1 MATGSE
7 FSFSI
12 IERNDAL
19 GFIIK
24 GSTDKTSLVLTIVN
38 NYQDTFKPIII
49 DGENLMAFLS
59 DSGFT
64 INAVDVGVEKFKDG
78 IYTFELSVNDGTT
91 TISLTEGFAAIVT
104 EDVIKDALSYR
115 IYQPIAIKQRIQE
128 KMMLLNFLYYA
139 SSIGDSDSFQS
150 IIEMLQRMK

>member
-1 MATGSE
+1 MATGLK
-7 FSFSI
+7 FSI

-24 GSTDKTSLVLTIVN
+24 GSTDETSLVLTIVN

-49 DGENLMAFLS
+49 EKENLMAFLS

-64 INAVDVGVEKFKDG
+64 INAADVGVEKFKDG
-78 IYTFELSVNDGTT
+78 IYTFELDDGTT

>member
-49 DGENLMAFLS
+49 EKENLMAFLS

-78 IYTFELSVNDGTT
+78 IYTFKLDDGTT

>member
-1 MATGSE
+1 MATGLE
-7 FSFSI
+7 FSI

-24 GSTDKTSLVLTIVN
+24 GSTDETSLVLTIVN
-38 NYQDTFKPIII
+38 NYQDTFNSIII
-49 DGENLMAFLS
+49 EEENLTAFLS

-78 IYTFELSVNDGTT
+78 IYIFELKDGTT

>member
-24 GSTDKTSLVLTIVN
+24 GSTDETSLVLTIVN
-38 NYQDTFKPIII
+38 NYQDTFNPITIKE
-49 DGENLMAFLS
+49 ENLMAFLS

-64 INAVDVGVEKFKDG
+64 INAADVGVEKFKDG
-78 IYTFELSVNDGTT
+78 IYTFELDDGTT

>member
-1 MATGSE
+1 MATGLK
-7 FSFSI
+7 FSI

-24 GSTDKTSLVLTIVN
+24 GSTDETSLVLTIVN

-49 DGENLMAFLS
+49 EEENLMAFLS

-64 INAVDVGVEKFKDG
+64 INAADVGVEKFKDG
-78 IYTFELSVNDGTT
+78 IYTFELKGETT

>member
-24 GSTDKTSLVLTIVN
+24 GSTDETSLVLTIVN

-49 DGENLMAFLS
+49 EKENLMAFLS

-64 INAVDVGVEKFKDG
+64 INAADVGVEKFKDG
-78 IYTFELSVNDGTT
+78 IYTFELDDGTT

>member
-1 MATGSE
+1 
-7 FSFSI
+7 
-12 IERNDAL
+12 
-19 GFIIK
+19 
-24 GSTDKTSLVLTIVN
+24 
-38 NYQDTFKPIII
+38 
-49 DGENLMAFLS
+49 MAFLS

-64 INAVDVGVEKFKDG
+64 INAADVGVEKFKDG
-78 IYTFELSVNDGTT
+78 IYTFKLDDGTT

>member
-49 DGENLMAFLS
+49 EKENLMAFLS

-64 INAVDVGVEKFKDG
+64 INAADVGVEKFKDG
-78 IYTFELSVNDGTT
+78 IYTFELDDGTT